1 MSFLPSFSFASF
13 HRFRLPRSRFR
24 SLQAQ
29 EIFNIP
35 LPQGMVLQS
44 SRREQGDFTEKYAKD
59 PLDDVTK
66 GILDSSELLQRSARE
81 YLTEKVNEREWVH
94 F

>member
-1 MSFLPSFSFASF
+1 
-13 HRFRLPRSRFR
+13 
-24 SLQAQ
+24 
-29 EIFNIP
+29 
-35 LPQGMVLQS
+35 MVLQS